1 MEIIEQ
7 HFTVDQSGSTLLD
20 LLAENTP
27 LSKQKIKDALLKGCV
42 WQTLG
47 KRTQRVRRAK
57 KVIAVSSEIHLY
69 YNPKVLGSPIPEP
82 TLIHDEKDYS
92 VWLKPSGMLS
102 QGSKWGDHCTIT
114 RWAEKHLQPQRN
126 AFVVH
131 RLDRAATGLI
141 LVAHTKQA
149 AAKLSALFAERHI
162 TKKYYATVTG
172 LWPHSE
178 KVTIESPIDGK
189 PAVSH
194 VKPIDIS
201 ANESLLEVTIDTGR
215 KHQIRKHLAG
225 LGFPIIG
232 DRLYGTRPDAEQ
244 DLQLTAFHLAFTC
257 PLSGQSKSFEL
268 PLRGKATL

>member
-27 LSKQKIKDALLKGCV
+27 LSKQKLKDALLKGCV

-82 TLIHDEKDYS
+82 TLVHDEKDYS

-141 LVAHTKQA
+141 LVAHTKHA

-162 TKKYYATVTG
+162 TKKYHATVAG

-178 KVTIESPIDGK
+178 SMTIESPIDGK

-194 VKPIDIS
+194 VLPLDIS

-244 DLQLTAFHLAFTC
+244 DLQLTAFHLAFIC
-257 PLSGQSKSFEL
+257 PLSGQSKCFEL
-268 PLRGKATL
+268 PLHGKAAL